1 MKNINEL
8 PIIDLRLSQNEPA
21 KLNETQ
27 ELVLPYLTHIET
39 TYWIAWWG
47 VLAYL
52 IARFILL
59 PFFRKVTHRSAK
71 RSGPGNLD
79 SRISDR
85 FASQSRRESRMQEQ
99 KRDKENETEPL
110 RKF

>member
-8 PIIDLRLSQNEPA
+8 PIIDLHLSQNEPA

-27 ELVLPYLTHIET
+27 ELVLPYLTHVET

-52 IARFILL
+52 VVRFILL
-59 PFFRKVTHRSAK
+59 PFFRKVTLRSAK
-71 RSGPGNLD
+71 RSGSGNLD
-79 SRISDR
+79 SRTSDR
-85 FASQSRRESRMQEQ
+85 VASQSRRESRIGEHKDRQ
-99 KRDKENETEPL
+99 
-110 RKF
+110 